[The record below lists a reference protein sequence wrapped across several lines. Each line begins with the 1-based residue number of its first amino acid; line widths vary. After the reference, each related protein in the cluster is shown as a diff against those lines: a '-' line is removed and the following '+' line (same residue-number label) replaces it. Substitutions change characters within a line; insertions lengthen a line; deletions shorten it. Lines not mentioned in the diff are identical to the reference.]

1 MQISWKIL
9 NLKRQPL
16 TCITILPAMHITS
29 SKMIPGGYNKITISD
44 WSLKPKKP
52 TYLMFFWAALFLLTP
67 KTIADWE
74 YWNKLL
80 PDFTS
85 MISLPSSVYSFFT
98 LQTTLFNL
106 QTPYAH
112 KLIPKQVSSLSFFLP
127 VHLPRLSCAPVTGNH
142 SLVFKCSLV
151 PMLLAYLLLFP
162 CLGKSQFFFSV
173 QTNLLWELSS

>member
-9 NLKRQPL
+9 NLKRQPR
-16 TCITILPAMHITS
+16 TCITILPSMHITS
-29 SKMIPGGYNKITISD
+29 SKMTTGGYDKITISD

-142 SLVFKCSLV
+142 SGLQMLPGPHASCLSLAFPLSGEIPVFLQCANKSSLGT
-151 PMLLAYLLLFP
+151 L
-162 CLGKSQFFFSV
+162 
-173 QTNLLWELSS
+173 